1 MRKKKHRRGRRRNPL
16 DFAPTGVREYPTG
29 STVLGDLTGSIT
41 KAFNLE
47 TLQTGGIMVG
57 GAIVNAV
64 VRDFISNKLG
74 LDANSPLRYLLGL
87 STAGLLG
94 MGVNRVLPGRGSQA
108 FMGAITFEVARAYN
122 QYISG
127 MMGGARVDVGD
138 FLIQPQ
144 VTGAVPSPMGDYLQQ
159 PQVAAAVPAP
169 MGGFLDP
176 YHRVQPAQ
184 SAMPGYG
191 DIAAIGEELGSDLND
206 AIG

>member
-1 MRKKKHRRGRRRNPL
+1 MRRKKHRRGRRRNPF
-16 DFAPTGVREYPTG
+16 DFTPTG
-29 STVLGDLTGSIT
+29 VLGDLTGSIT
-41 KAFNLE
+41 SAFNLE

-57 GAIVNAV
+57 GAIVNALI
-64 VRDFISNKLG
+64 RDFIANKLG
-74 LDANSPLRYLLGL
+74 LDAKSPLRYLLGL

-108 FMGAITFEVARAYN
+108 FMGAMTFEVARAYN

-144 VTGAVPSPMGDYLQQ
+144 VAGAVPSPMGRLDDFLQQ

-176 YHRVQPAQ
+176 YHRAQPSQ
-184 SAMPGYG
+184 PSLPSIPGYG
-191 DIAAIGEELGSDLND
+191 DMAAIGEELGSDLND